1 MYFRIGTLIGLVC
14 IPIVCIITMRDG
26 GLSLILP
33 SSGISS
39 PLAIILG
46 FFSSFFVGHLLDKR
60 RKRDGT
66 ELKVLSAAIRAP
78 LVIFLSGV
86 TIGGLVNFLTHAS
99 FSNPSFSLYE
109 DFYRFMA
116 VPLFV
121 LVMFGAPIS
130 VLVGL
135 SYFYIFRR
143 LKSKK

>member
-1 MYFRIGTLIGLVC
+1 MGDAVFSLLI
-14 IPIVCIITMRDG
+14 PFSRKS
-26 GLSLILP
+26 SLT
-33 SSGISS
+33 
-39 PLAIILG
+39 AIILG
-46 FFSSFFVGHLLDKR
+46 FFFSFFVGHLFDKR

-66 ELKVLSAAIRAP
+66 ELKVLSAAIPAP